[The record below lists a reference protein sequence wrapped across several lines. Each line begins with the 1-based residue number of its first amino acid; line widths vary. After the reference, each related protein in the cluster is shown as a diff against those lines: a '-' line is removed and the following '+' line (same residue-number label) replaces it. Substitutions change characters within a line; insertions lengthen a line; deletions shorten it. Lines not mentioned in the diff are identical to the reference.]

1 MPTIFFKTTYR
12 DGNRQ
17 FRYDPLKGIPKPDPP
32 EQNFSSQPPTYEELA
47 EIVHQKR
54 NKSAPGIN
62 AVPYLVYKKCP
73 QVLAHV
79 LPIFKRIWKKKKKI
93 PLSWR
98 VGEAVLISK
107 EEDRTKPELFR
118 NITLTNVSGKMCFQ
132 VLANRLLTFTVGNGY
147 IDQSIQKGFLP
158 GVAGCVEHTQVLME
172 TLLDAKRISREIV
185 VAWLDLANAYGSVAH
200 NLIQFAL
207 EWYHVPANI
216 RELIYHYYDELFVR
230 VKTKQWNS
238 DWFMFQIGLF
248 QGCPLSVVLFLIVF
262 NLLLD
267 LLKTKRH
274 LGYQLKNTE
283 ILQLQR
289 NCYI

>member
-1 MPTIFFKTTYR
+1 MF
-12 DGNRQ
+12 
-17 FRYDPLKGIPKPDPP
+17 
-32 EQNFSSQPPTYEELA
+32 
-47 EIVHQKR
+47 
-54 NKSAPGIN
+54 
-62 AVPYLVYKKCP
+62 
-73 QVLAHV
+73 
-79 LPIFKRIWKKKKKI
+79 
-93 PLSWR
+93 
-98 VGEAVLISK
+98 
-107 EEDRTKPELFR
+107 
-118 NITLTNVSGKMCFQ
+118 FQ
-132 VLANRLLTFTVGNGY
+132 VLANRLLTFMVGNGY

-172 TLLDAKRISREIV
+172 TLLDAKRNLREIV

-267 LLKTKRH
+267 LLKTKQH
-274 LGYQLKNTE
+274 LVKKHRDPAATEGICRWPDPHCKEWTRLRGTGISSGDFPQLDPNNE
-283 ILQLQR
+283 GQALQMQKSSHEEDTVG
-289 NCYI
+289 